1 MLPDEIT
8 RDGEQSPVEHYGQHS
23 KWSILKLLLRTFKF
37 LLNHYVQYNFSKLFD
52 IFIHI
57 RPFEV
62 LYDDYILL
70 QVVNASRVKANVT
83 GHKAEPFLLQQV
95 HYF

>member
-1 MLPDEIT
+1 MVYLKIT
-8 RDGEQSPVEHYGQHS
+8 S
-23 KWSILKLLLRTFKF
+23 FKF

-57 RPFEV
+57 IPLEV
-62 LYDDYILL
+62 LYDYYILL
-70 QVVNASRVKANVT
+70 QAVNASRVKANVT